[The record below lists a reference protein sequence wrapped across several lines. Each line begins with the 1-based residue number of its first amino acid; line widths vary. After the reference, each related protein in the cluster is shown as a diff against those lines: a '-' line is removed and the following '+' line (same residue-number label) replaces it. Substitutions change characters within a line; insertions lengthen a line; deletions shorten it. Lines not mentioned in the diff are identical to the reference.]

1 MAFIGSWEPFLFGSL
16 LDLLMLMNTRL
27 VRLLLALLLL
37 GPALVRA
44 QDVTGFFFLKS
55 LVNTQSTAG
64 VPVPDTSPYRFRA
77 SVDTAV
83 GGLLSGSVGIPG
95 GFTQPLISDGPDSW
109 GAEASYRT
117 AGALE
122 ADYPAG
128 NYLLTLRT
136 AHDGNKALTV
146 GFPAG
151 VFPNAPQVVNFAAAQ
166 AVVATSP
173 FAPAWTAFAGGTVND
188 YVRFSVETADGR
200 DVFQTSEPGKSGALN
215 GTSTSG
221 SIPAGTLTPGQSYTA
236 KILFARI
243 YGQNTDYGQGVT
255 GIAVYYTETRFPLV
269 AASTPDVRQIILAK
283 GVSYGQATAE
293 IPVTTDQPYQFIA
306 QVVAKAADVNSASLQ
321 PPSGSAVPLSF
332 NGSDQFRI
340 KPTYR
345 SQAALDADFPG
356 GAYSFTIQ
364 AVHNGTRTVP
374 LTLTG
379 NSYPNA
385 PQLVN
390 FAAAQAVNPAAEFTI
405 SWNAFVGGT
414 AGDYVSFRLEDGSG
428 NSVLKTPDMEAPGAL
443 TGISANSLTV
453 PANTLVPG
461 TTYNCRLLFAHVT
474 QVNSTSYGLGVNGYA
489 AYVAQTQ
496 FPVVTAAPQDVQSF
510 GVVKGLKYN
519 QTSAA
524 VPSLV
529 NGNPYSFAV
538 FVDSDNSGV
547 AGGSLKLPNGATLP
561 LFSNNGDTPG
571 LSVAYP
577 TVGALDASFPAGN
590 YTVTLNT
597 VHNGTKAVT
606 LPLPTSAFPN
616 APQVLNFAALQAVD
630 ADAPLTV
637 TWGAFTGGGANDFV
651 QLVVSTPEGWEI
663 FQTPQSGSP
672 GALTGTATT
681 ATIPANLL
689 APSQTYQVRILFA
702 KGIGSDQSYAPAF
715 AAYYSQ
721 TELPLV
727 TASGPDV
734 KRFGLVK
741 GIRYVQTS
749 AGAPIPEAFPY
760 KFNVFTEG
768 SDGGVLGGSLRLP
781 DLSTK
786 ALTSING
793 DSPSI
798 ESEFTT
804 QALLDSIYPPG
815 NYTLTLNTAHNGT
828 QTAALSLSASSFP
841 NPPMVLG
848 FAALQA
854 VNPDAPLTVSWNPF
868 TGGTVNDFVEFS
880 IRSDSDNDPFST
892 GGPGDSDS
900 LNGTATSVTIPAHT
914 LQPGRT
920 YSVRLLFARL
930 TASNA
935 TFAYGFSG
943 FYAETEAMLKT
954 TGVSDTTPPSL
965 TGSNPANGASNVSVN
980 SSIAFTFSEP
990 MQPGY
995 SINWS
1000 GNAPASNFTY
1010 AWSVDKRTLTCTYN
1024 TTLPAASEINWVLNP
1039 AQSSPNFRDLAGNP
1053 LASDIAGH
1061 FFTGGAVVVTPK
1073 LYINPNGQFW
1083 HLHAD
1088 GTVGQNYLIQNATS
1102 LTPPINWQP
1111 VVNFQGTANGFDFND
1126 GVVRERNF
1134 YRVIPA
1140 N

>member
-1 MAFIGSWEPFLFGSL
+1 
-16 LDLLMLMNTRL
+16 MNTRL

-146 GFPAG
+146 AFPAG

-166 AVVATSP
+166 AVVTTAP
-173 FAPAWTAFAGGTVND
+173 FAPTWTAFAGGTVND
-188 YVRFSVETADGR
+188 YVRFSVETADGNE
-200 DVFQTSEPGKSGALN
+200 VFRTAEPGKSGALN
-215 GTSTSG
+215 GTSTSVT
-221 SIPAGTLTPGQSYTA
+221 IPPGTLTPGQSYNA
-236 KILFARI
+236 GILFARF
-243 YGQNTDYGQGVT
+243 YGQNTGYGQGVT

-269 AASTPDVRQIILAK
+269 AASTPDVRQILLAK
-283 GVSYGQATAE
+283 GVSYGQTAAG
-293 IPVTTDQPYQFIA
+293 IPVAADQPYQLMA
-306 QVVAKAADVNSASLQ
+306 QVVAQAGDVISASLQ

-332 NGSDQFRI
+332 NGSDKFRI

-345 SQAALDADFPG
+345 SQAALDADFPNG
-356 GAYSFTIQ
+356 SYTFTVQ
-364 AVHNGTRTVP
+364 TVHNGLRTVP

-390 FAAAQAVNPAAEFTI
+390 FTAAQAINPAAEFTI
-405 SWNAFVGGT
+405 SWNAFAGGT
-414 AGDYVSFRLEDGSG
+414 AGDYVKFFLEDGSG
-428 NSVLKTPDMEAPGAL
+428 NSVLTTPDLGAPGAL
-443 TGISANSLTV
+443 TGISPNSITI
-453 PANTLVPG
+453 PANTLAPG
-461 TTYNCRLLFAHVT
+461 TTYKCQLLFARLT

-496 FPVVTAAPQDVQSF
+496 FPAVTTAPQDVQSF
-510 GVVKGLKYN
+510 GVLKG
-519 QTSAA
+519 QRFSQSSASA
-524 VPSLV
+524 PVLV
-529 NGNPYSFAV
+529 NGNPYAFDV
-538 FVDSDNSGV
+538 FVNSDNSGV
-547 AGGSLKLPNGATLP
+547 TGGSVKLPNGTTQVLD
-561 LFSNNGDTPG
+561 SNNGETPSLYRSFPT
-571 LSVAYP
+571 LS
-577 TVGALDASFPAGN
+577 GLDAAYPAGN

-606 LPLPTSAFPN
+606 LLLPISAFPN
-616 APQVLNFAALQAVD
+616 APRVLNFAALQA
-630 ADAPLTV
+630 ADASAALTV
-637 TWGAFTGGGANDFV
+637 TWGAFAGGGASDFV
-651 QLVVSTPEGWEI
+651 QLVVSAQDGSEI
-663 FQTPQSGSP
+663 FQTPQGGFP
-672 GALTGTATT
+672 GALTGTATS

-715 AAYYSQ
+715 AAYFSQ

-734 KRFGLVK
+734 KRFGMVK
-741 GIRYVQTS
+741 GIAYLQTS
-749 AGAPIPEAFPY
+749 AGAPVPNSQPY
-760 KFNVFTEG
+760 QLQVFTEG
-768 SDGGVLGGSLRLP
+768 ADGGVLSGSLRLP
-781 DLSTK
+781 NLSTQP
-786 ALTSING
+786 LVSNNG
-793 DSPSI
+793 DSPSL
-798 ESEFTT
+798 EAKFNT
-804 QALLDSIYPPG
+804 QALLDAAYPPG
-815 NYTLTLNTAHNGT
+815 NYSLTLNTAHNGT
-828 QTAALSLSASSFP
+828 QTAALSLAASSFP
-841 NPPMVLG
+841 NPPVVLG

-868 TGGTVNDFVEFS
+868 TGGTASDFVQFS
-880 IRSDSDNDPFST
+880 IRADSGNDPFST
-892 GGPGDSDS
+892 GGPGDADS
-900 LNGTATSVTIPAHT
+900 LNGTATSVTIPAHA

-920 YSVRLLFARL
+920 YSVQLIFARL

-943 FYAETEAMLKT
+943 FFSETEATLKT
-954 TGVSDTTPPSL
+954 TGVAVAPTLRITQ
-965 TGSNPANGASNVSVN
+965 TG
-980 SSIAFTFSEP
+980 AF
-990 MQPGY
+990 Q
-995 SINWS
+995 W
-1000 GNAPASNFTY
+1000 
-1010 AWSVDKRTLTCTYN
+1010 
-1024 TTLPAASEINWVLNP
+1024 
-1039 AQSSPNFRDLAGNP
+1039 Q
-1053 LASDIAGH
+1053 
-1061 FFTGGAVVVTPK
+1061 
-1073 LYINPNGQFW
+1073 
-1083 HLHAD
+1083 LHAT
-1088 GTVGQNYLIQNATS
+1088 GVVGQNYVIEYATS
-1102 LTPPINWQP
+1102 LNAPVNWQGM
-1111 VVNFQGTANGFDFND
+1111 VNFQGSAGGYDFTD
-1126 GVVRERNF
+1126 GVVREKNF
-1134 YRVIPA
+1134 YRVRET